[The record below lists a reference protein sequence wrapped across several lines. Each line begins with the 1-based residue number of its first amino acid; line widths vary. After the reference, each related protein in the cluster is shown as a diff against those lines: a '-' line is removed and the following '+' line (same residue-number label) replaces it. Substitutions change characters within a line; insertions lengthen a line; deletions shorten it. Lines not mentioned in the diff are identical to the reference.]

1 MLNVIM
7 LAALISSA
15 SVLEDSTA
23 PSIRYLETGKFVAT
37 AGYSTPRIDGNLD
50 DECWKNAPVIS
61 DFIVSQPNFGHP
73 CSEKTEVRVLYDDNA
88 LYIGAYLFDKE
99 ASGICHQ
106 LCERDGSAQ
115 ADNFAIGLDTYNDN
129 INGYRFQVSASGV
142 QTDMRLSQG
151 TGDVSWDAVWIS
163 KTALKPNG
171 WVAEIKIPYSAIRFA
186 KGDNQ
191 TWGLQFARLIQRKNE
206 LSSWSP
212 VNPQISGVVNQWGEW
227 RNLRKLNP
235 PPRLSL
241 IPYFTA
247 GYLREPSTI
256 IAGKFA
262 NKRIL
267 NGGLDINWG
276 INEGFTL
283 NTTLVPDFGQ
293 VLSDNVVLNLGPF
306 EQQFQ
311 ERRPFFTEATEL
323 FNRSV
328 GLAPGQLFYSRRIG
342 QAPSRYYDIYS
353 SVRAEEELLFNPS
366 ITQLYNATKISGRTK
381 GDLGIGVLN
390 AISAPMYADI
400 KNTTTGKS
408 RKEMTEPLANYNM
421 LVLDQ
426 SLKNN
431 SRIGIAN
438 TSVIRAGNW
447 RDANVTQLMFDFHDK
462 SNTYSYSGFANLSQ
476 VYDKSINNK
485 PQIGGFANFIASK
498 TSGNVRFD
506 FQQYFITDQYDQND
520 LGILFHGNEV
530 STFAGIKYLDFQP
543 KKHINNWNASVGV
556 NYTSLYKPFAYQDL
570 TINLDVSATFKNFWY
585 IGAFATSKPVRYF
598 DYYEARAEGVKFNRY
613 ANGYMNLYWGS
624 DQRKTFFVESNVGF
638 AESPVKND
646 VYFEAQLK
654 PTLRIKDKVVFSH
667 DFFWSRDNKN
677 FGFATYDENGIPVI
691 GARKLYNTS
700 NTFSARFTV
709 TPLMY
714 MIFRARHYWSK
725 AVFTN
730 HYYLDSNGELSERNF
745 IAGTS
750 RNFNSWNIDFVYD
763 WRFAPGSD
771 LIFTWKQIVYQSDND
786 EQGNYLANV
795 HKTFETPLTNSLA
808 VKLIY
813 YLDYAQMK
821 EWNDKRKASKNMG

>member
-1 MLNVIM
+1 MVTTILLTSLLSSSII
-7 LAALISSA
+7 LEQSSA
-15 SVLEDSTA
+15 STT
-23 PSIRYLETGKFVAT
+23 RYLEACKFVAASGFT
-37 AGYSTPRIDGNLD
+37 TPRIDGSLD
-50 DECWKNAPVIS
+50 EECWKSATVIS
-61 DFIVSQPNFGHP
+61 DFVVSQPNFGQP
-73 CSEKTEVRVLYDDNA
+73 SSEKTEVRILYDDNA
-88 LYIGAYLFDKE
+88 IYVGAYLFDKDG
-99 ASGICHQ
+99 AQICRQ

-115 ADNFAIGLDTYNDN
+115 ADNFAVGFDTYNDN

-142 QTDMRLSQG
+142 QSDMRLSQG
-151 TGDVSWDAVWIS
+151 IGDLSWDAVWTS
-163 KTALKPNG
+163 KTAIKSDG

-227 RNLRKLNP
+227 RNLKNLNP

-247 GYLREPSTI
+247 GYLREPRTSA
-256 IAGKFA
+256 AGKFV
-262 NKRIL
+262 NKKIL

-283 NTTLVPDFGQ
+283 NTTLIPDFGQ
-293 VLSDNVVLNLGPF
+293 VQSDNVILNLGPF

-328 GLAPGQLFYSRRIG
+328 GLVPGQLFYSRRIG

-353 SVRAEEELLFNPS
+353 SVQANEELLLNPG
-366 ITQLYNATKISGRTK
+366 ITQLYNATKVSGRTK
-381 GDLGIGVLN
+381 NDLGIGMLN
-390 AISAPMYADI
+390 AISAPMYATI
-400 KNTTTGKS
+400 KNTLNGKT

-447 RDANVTQLMFDFHDK
+447 RDANVTQIMFDFHDK
-462 SNTYSYSGFANLSQ
+462 TNTYAYSGFANLSQ
-476 VYDKSINNK
+476 VFDKSIGKK
-485 PQIGGFANFIASK
+485 PQLGGFVNFTTSK

-506 FQQYFITDQYDQND
+506 FQQYFITDKYDQND
-520 LGILFHGNEV
+520 LGILFHGNEIA
-530 STFAGIKYLDFQP
+530 TFAGIKYLDFQP
-543 KKHINNWNASVGV
+543 KKSINNWSASIGV
-556 NYTSLYKPFAYQDL
+556 NYTSLYKPFTYQDF
-570 TINLDVSATFKNFWY
+570 TINLDVSTTFKNFWY
-585 IGAFATSKPVRYF
+585 LGAFATTKPVRYF
-598 DYYEARAEGVKFNRY
+598 DYYEARSEGVKYYRY
-613 ANGYMNLYWGS
+613 ANGYMSLYWGS
-624 DQRKTFFVESNVGF
+624 DQRKKFFVESNIGF
-638 AESPVKND
+638 AESPVRND
-646 VYFEAQLK
+646 YYFEAQLK
-654 PTLRIKDKVVFSH
+654 PTLRIKDKVVISH

-677 FGFATYDENGIPVI
+677 FGFATYDDNGVPVI

-700 NTFSARFTV
+700 NTLSARFTV

-714 MIFRARHYWSK
+714 MTFRARHYWSK

-730 HYYLDSNGELSERNF
+730 HYYLDNNGELSEREF
-745 IAGTS
+745 ISGTS

-771 LIFTWKQIVYQSDND
+771 LIFTWKQIIYQSDNAD
-786 EQGNYLANV
+786 QGNYLANV
-795 HKTFETPLTNSLA
+795 HKTFESPLTNSLA

-821 EWNDKRKASKNMG
+821 EWNDKLKASRSAG